1 MGTAQLLH
9 EGLVPS
15 PGKRIRRPGL
25 HALTGIRFFAAFWV
39 MSFHFGAAFTARAH
53 MPHPVTVF
61 LEHGN
66 LGVALFFMLS
76 GFILYYSYHDNLQ
89 SLRDLYKFFVARF
102 ARLYPVYLL
111 AIVISALIIM
121 RLPHGKE
128 LLIFPM
134 LQSWGFPVSNNGY
147 FWVMQAWTLSVEAF
161 FYCCFPLLLLPFRR
175 TRSAFTLWLLAA
187 LSFVLIVALRV
198 PLLHPG
204 IPPGWLST
212 HIILPVLC
220 LPEFVFGL
228 ALGAIF
234 LRKQALEP
242 HAPSNDWI
250 TAAGILPCLLIFA
263 AGPGGYLV
271 SFTTAICFGWAIYRL
286 ADGHGWLTD
295 LLSSEVF
302 LLLGGASFSLYILQ
316 GLVRVIVRRLF
327 AHLHPGLD
335 AALSPFILISLSC
348 IIFLFYEEPLRNVIR
363 KLLTRPQK
371 V

>member
-1 MGTAQLLH
+1 MGTAQVLH

-39 MSFHFGAAFTARAH
+39 MAFHFGAAFTARAH

-61 LEHGN
+61 LEHGD

-76 GFILYYSYHDNLQ
+76 GFILYYTYHDNLQ
-89 SLRDLYKFFVARF
+89 SLGDLYKFFVARF

-111 AIVISALIIM
+111 AIVIGALLYM

-134 LQSWGFPVSNNGY
+134 LQSWGLPVSSNGY
-147 FWVMQAWTLSVEAF
+147 LWITQAWTLSVEAF
-161 FYCCFPLLLLPFRR
+161 FYCCFPLLLLPFRH
-175 TRSAFTLWLLAA
+175 TRSTFTLWLLTA
-187 LSFVLIVALRV
+187 LSFVLVVALRV

-204 IPPGWLST
+204 NPATWLT
-212 HIILPVLC
+212 RHVILPVLC

-234 LRKQALEP
+234 LRKQTFEP
-242 HAPSNDWI
+242 HVATNDWI
-250 TAAGILPCLLIFA
+250 TAAGILPCFLIFA
-263 AGPGGYLV
+263 SGPGGYLA
-271 SFTTAICFGWAIYRL
+271 SLTTALCFGWAIYRL
-286 ADGHGWLTD
+286 ADGRGWLTD
-295 LLSSEVF
+295 LLSSKVF
-302 LLLGGASFSLYILQ
+302 LLLGGASFSLYLLQ
-316 GLVRVIVRRLF
+316 GVVRMIVRRLF
-327 AHLHPGLD
+327 ANLHPGLD
-335 AALSPFILISLSC
+335 AALAPFILIASSC

-363 KLLTRPQK
+363 KFLTRPRK
-371 V
+371 A